1 MAPAVLADLR
11 EIRLERVARV
21 AGTVAV
27 DQNQGR
33 ACKMQEE
40 EKKGAGGRHGQMVVD
55 GLSVDGAGCEADDVI
70 YGEKGQL
77 QTDAQRV
84 APLSIGRL
92 HSRGR
97 CCSPP
102 SRGSAAPNENFRV
115 GEGSTSDEVPVQFAP
130 AEKQR
135 ISWQKNSCRGGPLKR
150 IVGYAHAYGFPLIQF

>member
-33 ACKMQEE
+33 ACKEQEE

-97 CCSPP
+97 CCC
-102 SRGSAAPNENFRV
+102 APLTRLGRAQRELPRRRRRINFR
-115 GEGSTSDEVPVQFAP
+115 
-130 AEKQR
+130 
-135 ISWQKNSCRGGPLKR
+135 
-150 IVGYAHAYGFPLIQF
+150 

>member
-1 MAPAVLADLR
+1 
-11 EIRLERVARV
+11 
-21 AGTVAV
+21 
-27 DQNQGR
+27 
-33 ACKMQEE
+33 
-40 EKKGAGGRHGQMVVD
+40 MVVD

-97 CCSPP
+97 CCC
-102 SRGSAAPNENFRV
+102 APLTRLGRAKRELPRR
-115 GEGSTSDEVPVQFAP
+115 GEGSTSDQVPVQFAP

-135 ISWQKNSCRGGPLKR
+135 ICGQKNSCRAPKR
-150 IVGYAHAYGFPLIQF
+150 NRRMRTLPVFRYGCLIQF